1 LVGTRIE
8 GKYLVVE
15 VVQRTS
21 LSVVYRGM
29 HLIWKRQ
36 VAIKVFKAA
45 STLVAEA
52 RDAMIASFVREGALL
67 AELSETCSA
76 ICQARDIGSLT
87 TLAGAWMPYM
97 VLEWLDGESLETLL
111 SRERESG
118 APSRT
123 IEEVMRLLGPI
134 ADALGCAHARGIVHC
149 DVKPGNMIFLRT
161 GHPHCKLLDFGIAKV
176 VRRASPS
183 QPAIV
188 ERAFTPGFG
197 APEQFDAA
205 YGETGPWTD
214 VFALA
219 LVIVEMVCGREALQ
233 GEEVVKL
240 AQESCDRIRRPTPR
254 ALGARVSD
262 EVECVLRRAL
272 AVEPARRF
280 ADVRAFWSELTQAM
294 RFADSNASIPFG
306 LQPAPLATHAA
317 RTAERAPTPSR
328 PSRRPDMRKRRR
340 WLPAI
345 LVAAI
350 TIAVG
355 LGPDHVTASR
365 SADAR
370 QATLASA
377 PALAR

>member
-1 LVGTRIE
+1 
-8 GKYLVVE
+8 
-15 VVQRTS
+15 
-21 LSVVYRGM
+21 
-29 HLIWKRQ
+29 
-36 VAIKVFKAA
+36 
-45 STLVAEA
+45 
-52 RDAMIASFVREGALL
+52 
-67 AELSETCSA
+67 
-76 ICQARDIGSLT
+76 
-87 TLAGAWMPYM
+87 MPYM

-123 IEEVMRLLGPI
+123 IDEVVRLLAPI
-134 ADALGCAHARGIVHC
+134 AEALGCAHARGVVHC

-161 GHPHCKLLDFGIAKV
+161 GRPHCKLLDFGIAKV
-176 VRRASPS
+176 VRRTSPS

-219 LVIVEMVCGREALQ
+219 LVVVEMVCGREALQ
-233 GEEVVKL
+233 GQEVVKL
-240 AQESCDRIRRPTPR
+240 AWESCDRTRRPTPR

-272 AVEPARRF
+272 AVEPALRF
-280 ADVRAFWSELTQAM
+280 ADVRAFWTELRQAM
-294 RFADSNASIPFG
+294 RLADANATIPFA
-306 LQPAPLATHAA
+306 LQSAPLAP
-317 RTAERAPTPSR
+317 RTPAPSR
-328 PSRRPDMRKRRR
+328 PSRRPNVRRRRR
-340 WLPAI
+340 WLPAA

-355 LGPDHVTASR
+355 LGPDHVIESR
-365 SADAR
+365 TLGAQKAM
-370 QATLASA
+370 LASA
-377 PALAR
+377 PAPAR